1 MEIPLANYEEQQQHF
16 QELLDPRARNHIL
29 MFQGES
35 GSGKTRLLESCIR
48 AVPPYIPYL
57 SVQLRGG
64 DTTTAHLLYRLGR
77 RVGWARLP
85 TFTGQVAALSGAPQ
99 GGGDAAWQLHIRHHL
114 ERTLQVEDL
123 PARRQRSNALTDA
136 WFADAH
142 TFQTP
147 LLLVLDTYEAAT
159 AELDRWFSQQFLP
172 WIADSQTVRA
182 LVAGQK
188 VPELSSDWRHCCSYH
203 HLTGVHEAAAWLPV
217 AQAMG
222 RQVPS
227 MDYLAGACA
236 AFRGNPGKI
245 LEFIQLLPQ
254 MGGAG
259 QPQQTVAQARSQ
271 LRRGIKEHFA
281 LEEIRELCF
290 DLSIQYEDV
299 GGSENLTEKVI
310 ALIEYVERRGR
321 LAELVALC
329 RELRPKVTW

>member
-16 QELLDPRARNHIL
+16 LGLLDPRARNHIL

-48 AVPPYIPYL
+48 AVPAYIPYL
-57 SVQLRGG
+57 SVQLRGSA
-64 DTTTAHLLYRLGR
+64 TTTAHLFYRLGR

-85 TFTGQVAALSGAPQ
+85 AFTRQVAALCGMPHQ
-99 GGGDAAWQLHIRHHL
+99 GGDAAWQLDIRQHL

-123 PARRQRSNALTDA
+123 SARRQRGNSLTDA

-147 LLLVLDTYEAAT
+147 LLLILDTYEDAT
-159 AELDRWFSQQFLP
+159 VEFNQWFSQQFLP
-172 WIADSQTVRA
+172 WIADSQTVRV

-203 HLTGVHEAAAWLPV
+203 RLTGVHEAAAWLPV

-222 RQVPS
+222 RQVHS
-227 MDYLAGACA
+227 LDYLAGACA

-254 MGGAG
+254 TGGAA

-271 LRRGIKEHFA
+271 LRRGIEAHFN
-281 LEEIRELCF
+281 LGDIRGLCF
-290 DLSIQYEDV
+290 DLSIRYEDV

-310 ALIEYVERRGR
+310 ALIEYVERHGR
-321 LAELVALC
+321 LAELTDLC
-329 RELRPKVTW
+329 RELRPRVTW